1 MGVEREGEEWEMG
14 EDREGRRGGRVFEER
29 EGGGVRGW
37 VGEKTECGGVGERE
51 GGEEREGGVE
61 EGE

>member
-29 EGGGVRGW
+29 EGG
-37 VGEKTECGGVGERE
+37 E
-51 GGEEREGGVE
+51 
-61 EGE
+61 